1 MSQRENSIIGRGR
14 KRVTIEQWITTALGD
29 ADKGKPC
36 SALSLIYLKTGGIG
50 HEEIHTKQIQG
61 PQNFSQLAEFFV
73 DKACGYS
80 QDLAGVSTFKMFA
93 FYGDEKQPQAS
104 FPFTVAD
111 GHLTAGDNTSYSK
124 HDATPTGLLGQ
135 LMAHNERIM
144 QMNMALT
151 TSIATE
157 GMALRR
163 DLAEATMLVR
173 DAAMSFTQLGNQH
186 QMNVLAF
193 QRETQERD
201 AFAKALPAL
210 LNHVT
215 GKEIVP
221 QEFALSGI
229 IDNLAFKVDDAKLKM
244 LVQFGIV
251 SPQEATALGAHFAK
265 VREEKEKRDKLLKS
279 IPNENVP
286 ALKPKTEDDAA
297 E

>member
-1 MSQRENSIIGRGR
+1 MTQRENTIIGRGR
-14 KRVTIEQWITTALGD
+14 KRVTIEQWITTACSD

-36 SALSLIYLKTGGIG
+36 SALSLIYLKGIG
-50 HEEIHTKQIQG
+50 HEEIHTKKIDG
-61 PQNFSQLAEFFV
+61 PQNFAQLAEFFI
-73 DKACGYS
+73 DKACGYA
-80 QDLAGVSTFKMFA
+80 QDLAGVSTFKMLA
-93 FYGDEKQPQAS
+93 FYGSDEPQAS

-124 HDATPTGLLGQ
+124 HDATPAGLLGQ

-173 DAAMSFTQLGNQH
+173 DAAMSFTGMNHTH
-186 QMNVLAF
+186 QMNVLQF

-221 QEFALSGI
+221 EAFALSGI

-251 SPQEATALGAHFAK
+251 SPQEAQALGAHFAK
-265 VREEKEKRDKLLKS
+265 VREEKEKRDALLKT
-279 IPNENVP
+279 IPSEQVP
-286 ALKPKTEDDAA
+286 ALKAKTDDEAA